1 MVTPS
6 AVTVQNASSHFPP
19 CLPLFP
25 TSSSVL
31 NQVPRKGRATA
42 VLRRVCTDTLH
53 YQKDPQLWTA
63 RLHWL
68 PGSLACVSL
77 FACPQLALFAL
88 PTALGLQT
96 QAKRWREKTAARGRE
111 LWALLIS
118 ALPLPPGVPA
128 PTLLTK
134 ILLSHEDET

>member
-6 AVTVQNASSHFPP
+6 TVTVQKASSHFPP

-25 TSSSVL
+25 TSFSVL
-31 NQVPRKGRATA
+31 NQVPRKGRAAA
-42 VLRRVCTDTLH
+42 VLGQVCTDAPH
-53 YQKDPQLWTA
+53 CQIDPQLWVA
-63 RLHWL
+63 RPHRL
-68 PGSLACVSL
+68 PDSLACVSL
-77 FACPQLALFAL
+77 TYKPLFAL

-96 QAKRWREKTAARGRE
+96 QAKRWREKTAARGGE

-118 ALPLPPGVPA
+118 TLPLPPGVPA
-128 PTLLTK
+128 PTQLTK